1 MLSLMKLKN
10 FNLLNIFSF
19 LSINK
24 KEVSEDLTKKKKV
37 IRNKDIP
44 SYIGFSNLKREYR
57 KLIEP
62 GRTIKCLIGFPKTG
76 KTRFIEEVFKELP
89 DNCIFLNVPLS
100 ECTTYRHM
108 WEKIIRQIKNQVKI
122 DDDVVNSS
130 LDYILSFSD
139 DVKLPPEP
147 FQAAIES
154 VFVYLSE
161 IDKKIILVLDQFEY
175 ARKLFENNV
184 AYYALLKQLSSDNEN
199 IDCSLILVT
208 KAHLKSVL
216 RETDAPS
223 PFEDRFTENT
233 NYITGFSDNDL
244 EFFFDSISS
253 TQKLSSKQIDDILY
267 YTGNNPEL
275 LKEFKRILQKY
286 RQSRKDFKNLEIKDL
301 ITPELRLK
309 IRNIYEKFYKYI
321 CGYYYED
328 INSQKGKYDYLSQ
341 LIPYIYNFSR
351 NSSDEQ
357 GLSDLGLLRKD
368 ENGYYYCISH
378 GFTQYIVREHTSEF
392 DSYSSLSALDNNL
405 YKLFMIELENLISEF
420 GVYGESILDIER
432 EIIKKSSV
440 NYEWN
445 QIEKYYGENSKSVYQ
460 ELPDYFKILSPK
472 SKLIFLT
479 SKWNVFGKYFLDSD
493 EWKNSTNWKN
503 NFGDILK
510 AERDGVSHFNI
521 PFMKADVLLKING
534 CCKQICE
541 IISSKTNEM
550 PKMKT
555 EAEYVSLASHFYVE
569 PSELDDVE
577 TASSDV
583 LVERHI
589 GTLIRESWKDDED
602 NERESFKIVSNG
614 LKYKFQ
620 IPNSVDKDGNKV
632 FKYQLTDGLSA
643 EFDIQDP
650 ANAYKSGF
658 AVNVVIDV

>member
-1 MLSLMKLKN
+1 MKLHMKLRN
-10 FNLLNIFSF
+10 SKFINLLSS
-19 LSINK
+19 LGK
-24 KEVSEDLTKKKKV
+24 KDSKEEMIDKKKV

-44 SYIGFSNLKREYR
+44 SYIGFSNLRREYR

-76 KTRFIEEVFKELP
+76 KTRFIEETFKNLP
-89 DNCIFLNVPLS
+89 ENCVFLNVSLS

-108 WEKIIRQIKNQVKI
+108 WEKIIRQVINQENI
-122 DDDVVNSS
+122 DNEDIINSVNF
-130 LDYILSFSD
+130 ILSFTD

-161 IDKKIILVLDQFEY
+161 IGRKIILVLDQFEY

-184 AYYALLKQLSSDNEN
+184 AYYALLKQISSDNEN
-199 IDCSLILVT
+199 IDCSLVLVT

-233 NYITGFSDNDL
+233 NYITGFSNDDL
-244 EFFFDSISS
+244 EYFLDSISS

-267 YTGNNPEL
+267 YTGNNPAL
-275 LKEFKRILQKY
+275 LKEFKRVLQKY
-286 RQSRKDFKNLEIKDL
+286 RQAHKDFKTLEIKEL
-301 ITPELRLK
+301 ITPELRTK
-309 IRNIYEKFYKYI
+309 IGNIYEKFYKYI

-378 GFTQYIVREHTSEF
+378 GFTQYIIREHTSDF
-392 DSYSSLSALDNNL
+392 DSYSSLSAFDNNL

-420 GVYGESILDIER
+420 RVYGESILDIEK
-432 EIIKKSSV
+432 EILKKSSV
-440 NYEWN
+440 HYEWE
-445 QIEKYYGENSKSVYQ
+445 QIEKYYGENSSSVYQ

-479 SKWNVFGKYFLDSD
+479 SKWNVFGKYFIDSD
-493 EWKNSTNWKN
+493 DWKNPSNWKN

-521 PFMKADVLLKING
+521 PFMKPDVLLRING

-550 PKMKT
+550 PKTKT
-555 EAEYVSLASHFYVE
+555 ESEYVSLASRFYTISTE
-569 PSELDDVE
+569 PEEDESFDSTD
-577 TASSDV
+577 SG
-583 LVERHI
+583 ERRK
-589 GTLIRESWKDDED
+589 GTIIRESYIDKDGKEQ
-602 NERESFKIVSNG
+602 ESIKIESGG
-614 LKYKFQ
+614 LKYKFKLRD
-620 IPNSVDKDGNKV
+620 SVDKDGNIV
-632 FKYQLTDGLSA
+632 IGNQLNNGLNV
-643 EFDIQDP
+643 EFDIQTS
-650 ANAYKSGF
+650 ATEFYAGF
-658 AVNVVIDV
+658 AINVVIDL